1 MTQEEKELLRKDL
14 CARLPYGVKAK
25 VLNEDIL
32 RYDYSSKEGGF
43 IKGIENIND
52 GLFVI
57 KCRKDGYVLSYD
69 EFKPYLF
76 PLSSITKEMMEE
88 PNIYGFFKYRDT
100 IANVG
105 HLESKNGVSEE
116 IYTYIDIESVSVLI
130 EFFHSHH
137 IDYRGLIEKGLA
149 IDATGLDIY
158 K

>member
-1 MTQEEKELLRKDL
+1 MTQEEKELLLRDL
-14 CARLPYGVKAK
+14 CARLPYGVKCQIDYD
-25 VLNEDIL
+25 NEEDTDL
-32 RYDYSSKEGGF
+32 
-43 IKGIENIND
+43 GIERYRDDRIVSVCIEAEEI
-52 GLFVI
+52 GLYEASEYFYPE
-57 KCRKDGYVLSYD
+57 YV
-69 EFKPYLF
+69 KPYLF